1 MNHAVLNSHSK
12 GIGENIWCRL
22 SKNAEEDEMKKNSHS
37 YVRKLPGLIALLL
50 FVFLSR
56 AYAEEIKKL
65 SLDDMASLGTSISVD
80 SKVKVEGNASA
91 RISTLW
97 PTTICLGE
105 VSRLNVDNGKLV
117 YEAKVRSEGLEGTA
131 FLEMWC
137 HIGGGQ
143 YFSRGMNSVITGTT
157 DWKKLETPF
166 ILQPGQ
172 KAEKVTLNIV
182 VNGKGKL
189 WIDDIRLLKEPLK

>member
-1 MNHAVLNSHSK
+1 
-12 GIGENIWCRL
+12 
-22 SKNAEEDEMKKNSHS
+22 
-37 YVRKLPGLIALLL
+37 
-50 FVFLSR
+50 
-56 AYAEEIKKL
+56 
-65 SLDDMASLGTSISVD
+65 
-80 SKVKVEGNASA
+80 
-91 RISTLW
+91 
-97 PTTICLGE
+97 
-105 VSRLNVDNGKLV
+105 
-117 YEAKVRSEGLEGTA
+117 
-131 FLEMWC
+131 MWC

>member
-1 MNHAVLNSHSK
+1 
-12 GIGENIWCRL
+12 
-22 SKNAEEDEMKKNSHS
+22 MKKSSRIYIRN
-37 YVRKLPGLIALLL
+37 LPGVIALLL
-50 FVFLSR
+50 FAFLSHT
-56 AYAEEIKKL
+56 YAEEIKKL
-65 SLDDMASLGTSISVD
+65 SLDDIASLGTSISVD
-80 SKVKVEGNASA
+80 SKVKVEGSASA
-91 RISTLW
+91 RISTTW

-105 VSRLNVDNGKLV
+105 VPMLNVDNGKLV

-137 HIGGGQ
+137 HVGGGQ

-189 WIDDIRLLKEPLK
+189 WIDDVRLLKLPLK